1 MKKIIKELYPYA
13 IIIVVV
19 ILVRSFIVT
28 PVRVDG
34 DSMNNYL
41 LDGQIL
47 VLYKLAKI
55 ERYDIVVLHEA
66 EDDNIIKR
74 VYGLP
79 GEKIKI
85 DHNKI
90 YVNDEV
96 IEDNYGLGKTSN
108 YDEITLGA
116 DEYFVLGDNRE
127 ISKDSRIIG
136 PINKK
141 NIKGQ
146 TVFRLFPFN
155 KFGTI

>member
-1 MKKIIKELYPYA
+1 MKKIIKELYPYV
-13 IIIVVV
+13 IIVIIV

-66 EDDNIIKR
+66 DDDNIIKR

-96 IEDNYGLGKTSN
+96 IEDNYGLGKTSS
-108 YDEITLGA
+108 YDEITLGT